1 MGRVIIIDDNVVYC
15 DHVSNL
21 LAKEG
26 IETEKIYSLSAA
38 KKAVLSVSDDD
49 IILSDLRFPDG
60 NGIDLLRYMR
70 ENSRRTPFFIM
81 TDYDEVPTAVRSM
94 KSGADDYISK
104 RKLEE
109 ELLPTIRSL
118 LKRKSRNLVKRE
130 HILDR
135 ESEAFQTID
144 RRIRLVAP
152 TNISVLI
159 LGENGTGKEHIAA
172 KIHHRSDR
180 AAKPF
185 VAVDC
190 GLLSPSLA
198 ASILFGHEKGAFTG
212 ATDNKAGY
220 FGEADGGTL
229 FLDEIGNLPVE
240 VQQMLLR
247 AIQSKTYRSVG
258 GNRDK
263 VADVRIIAATNEDLN
278 KAVEEKRFRRDLYY
292 RIREFV
298 VELPPLRKCRE
309 DILPLAE
316 FFIGEMNAE
325 LKKSVSGFDAEAKKR
340 LALYHW
346 PGNVRELRQVVQTAV
361 LMTGDGLIPA
371 TALGLDAT
379 EAENGVSD
387 FALVDE
393 TMQKDR
399 IIKALKQ
406 TDGNKRQAAKLL
418 GISPPTLYK
427 KMEQYNIQQKR
438 DET

>member
-15 DHVSNL
+15 DHVGNL
-21 LAKEG
+21 LAREG
-26 IETEKIYSLSAA
+26 IETERIYSLSAA

-49 IILSDLRFPDG
+49 IILSDLHFPDG
-60 NGIDLLRYMR
+60 NGIDLLKYMR
-70 ENSRRTPFFIM
+70 ENGRRNPFFIM

-104 RKLEE
+104 RTLEE

-118 LKRKSRNLVKRE
+118 LKRKSRSLARRE
-130 HILDR
+130 HIFDR
-135 ESEAFQTID
+135 ESEAFQAID
-144 RRIRLVAP
+144 HRIRLVAP

-172 KIHHRSDR
+172 KIHRRSDR
-180 AAKPF
+180 AEKPF

-190 GLLSPSLA
+190 GLLSSSLA

-229 FLDEIGNLPVE
+229 FLDEIGNLPME

-263 VADVRIIAATNEDLN
+263 ASDVRIIAATNEDLN

-316 FFIGEMNAE
+316 FFIGQMNTE
-325 LKKSVSGFDAEAKKR
+325 LKKSVSGFDAEAKKL

-361 LMTGDGLIPA
+361 LMTGEGLIPPD
-371 TALGLDAT
+371 ALGLDAT
-379 EAENGVSD
+379 EAESGVSD
-387 FALVDE
+387 FSLVDE
-393 TMQKDR
+393 SMQKDR

-427 KMEQYNIQQKR
+427 KMEQYNIQ
-438 DET
+438 

>member
-15 DHVSNL
+15 DHVGNL
-21 LAKEG
+21 LAREG
-26 IETEKIYSLSAA
+26 IETERIYSLSAA

-49 IILSDLRFPDG
+49 IILSDLHFPDG
-60 NGIDLLRYMR
+60 NGIDLLKYMR
-70 ENSRRTPFFIM
+70 ENGRRNPFFIM

-104 RKLEE
+104 RTLEE

-118 LKRKSRNLVKRE
+118 LKRKSRSLARRE
-130 HILDR
+130 HIFDR
-135 ESEAFQTID
+135 ESEAFQAID
-144 RRIRLVAP
+144 HRIRLVAP

-172 KIHHRSDR
+172 KIHRRSDR
-180 AAKPF
+180 AEKPF

-190 GLLSPSLA
+190 GLLSSSLA

-229 FLDEIGNLPVE
+229 FLDEIGNLPME

-263 VADVRIIAATNEDLN
+263 ASDVRIIAATNEDLN

-316 FFIGEMNAE
+316 FFIGQMNTE
-325 LKKSVSGFDAEAKKR
+325 LKKSVSGFDAEAKKL

-361 LMTGDGLIPA
+361 LMTGEGLIPPD
-371 TALGLDAT
+371 ALGLDAT
-379 EAENGVSD
+379 EAESGVSD
-387 FALVDE
+387 FSLVDE
-393 TMQKDR
+393 SMQKDR

-406 TDGNKRQAAKLL
+406 TDGNKRQATKLL

-427 KMEQYNIQQKR
+427 KMEQYNIQ
-438 DET
+438 

>member
-1 MGRVIIIDDNVVYC
+1 MGRIIIIDDNVVYC
-15 DHVSNL
+15 DYVANL

-26 IETEKIYSLSAA
+26 IATEKIYCLSAA
-38 KKAVLSVSDDD
+38 KKFVLSVSADDT
-49 IILSDLRFPDG
+49 ILSDLRFPDG
-60 NGIDLLRYMR
+60 NGIELLTYMR
-70 ENSRRTPFFIM
+70 EKGRRNPFFIM

-118 LKRKSRNLVKRE
+118 LKRKSRCPHVKRE

-135 ESEAFQTID
+135 ESEAFQAID
-144 RRIRLVAP
+144 HRIQLVAP

-172 KIHHRSDR
+172 KIHRRSDR
-180 AAKPF
+180 AEKPF

-190 GLLSPSLA
+190 GLLSSSLA

-229 FLDEIGNLPVE
+229 FLDEIGNLSIE

-292 RIREFV
+292 RIREFII
-298 VELPPLRKCRE
+298 ELPLLRKCRE
-309 DILPLAE
+309 DILPLAD

-340 LALYHW
+340 LAFYHW
-346 PGNVRELRQVVQTAV
+346 PGNVRELRQTIQTAV
-361 LMTGDGLIPA
+361 LMTGEGLISA
-371 TALGLDAT
+371 TALGLDEMET
-379 EAENGVSD
+379 GSGISD

-393 TMQKDR
+393 TMQKER

-427 KMEQYNIQQKR
+427 KMEQYNIQ
-438 DET
+438 